1 MTTPQAIDT
10 DAAAVAD
17 GSAAAPDPAE
27 TPAVSFDA
35 TPEHYRHWT
44 LDLARAAET
53 GVAYLRLDIAE
64 DGGIVPGYELKMN
77 SYDLGVDI
85 ELYDATQR
93 LRFEHPEVRAV
104 VVTSAKDRNFCA
116 GANIRML
123 AQSSHPWKVNFC
135 KFTNETRN
143 GIEDATANSGQTWIA
158 AVNGTAAGGGYELAL
173 ACEQILL
180 IDDNSSAVSLPEVP
194 LLGVLPGTG
203 GLTRVVD
210 KRRVRK
216 DRADVFA
223 TRSEGIR
230 GRQAVE
236 WRLVDETIPKR
247 SWDETVQARAVEA
260 AAASSRPAD
269 ATGIALPPLQREETA
284 DGIRYRH
291 VSAAFD
297 RARGLV
303 EITVR
308 GPEGGVPES
317 LERVHELGADFWPLA
332 MTRELDDLILRL
344 RANELELGTW
354 VLRTRGDVEDA
365 LAMERVIA
373 EHSRDDWLVNE
384 IRHYFKRVLKRLD
397 VTSRSLIA
405 LIEPGSCF
413 AGALLE
419 LALACDR
426 QYMLDGTLDEEG
438 SEQGDE
444 AQIMLSDSN
453 FGAFPMSNGLT
464 RLGSRFYGDDDHVA
478 KLRQEVGRRIEAREA
493 LELGLVTDAPDDI
506 DWDDEIRIMLEE
518 RASLSPDAL
527 TGMEANHRF
536 VGPET
541 MESRIFSRLTAW
553 QNWIFVR
560 PNASGPDGA
569 LRRYGTGRRAD
580 FDRKRV

>member
-1 MTTPQAIDT
+1 MTVTADPDQ
-10 DAAAVAD
+10 AAV
-17 GSAAAPDPAE
+17 PR
-27 TPAVSFDA
+27 VSFDA
-35 TPEHYRHWT
+35 DPATYRHWT
-44 LDLARAAET
+44 LDVQ
-53 GVAYLRLDIAE
+53 GDVAYLRLDIAE
-64 DGGIVPGYELKMN
+64 DGGLVPGYELKMN

-93 LRFEHPEVRAV
+93 LRFEHPGVKAV
-104 VVTSAKDRNFCA
+104 VLTSAKDRNFCA

-158 AVNGTAAGGGYELAL
+158 AVNGTAAGGGYEMAL
-173 ACEQILL
+173 ACDQILL

-203 GLTRVVD
+203 GLTRVID
-210 KRRVRK
+210 KRKVRK

-223 TRSEGIR
+223 TKSEGAR
-230 GRQAVE
+230 GKQAVE
-236 WRLVDETIPKR
+236 WKLVDEVIPKR
-247 SWDETVQARAVEA
+247 QWDEKVAERA
-260 AAASSRPAD
+260 AAAAARSTRPSD
-269 ATGIALPPLQREETA
+269 AQGVPLPPLQREETA

-291 VSAAFD
+291 VTAEFD
-297 RARGLV
+297 RDAGLV
-303 EITVR
+303 NITVL
-308 GPEGGVPES
+308 GPEGDVPDTV
-317 LERVHELGADFWPLA
+317 ERVHELGAEFWPLA

-354 VLRTRGDVEDA
+354 VVRTKGDVEDA
-365 LAMERVIA
+365 LAFERVI
-373 EHSRDDWLVNE
+373 EEFSGSDWLVNE

-426 QYMLDGTLDEEG
+426 QYMLDGFMEEADEEG
-438 SEQGDE
+438 QP
-444 AQIMLSDSN
+444 AQIVLSASN
-453 FGAFPMSNGLT
+453 FGTFPMSNGLS
-464 RLGSRFYGDDDHVA
+464 RLGSRFYGDDDAVA
-478 KLRQEVGRRIEAREA
+478 KLRQETGRRIEAAEA
-493 LELGLVTDAPDDI
+493 MELGLVTDAPDDI
-506 DWDDEIRIMLEE
+506 DWEDEIRIMLEE

-569 LRRYGTGRRAD
+569 LRKYGTGRKAD

>member
-1 MTTPQAIDT
+1 MSVAAVEVRASEGGTAPAPTTP
-10 DAAAVAD
+10 
-17 GSAAAPDPAE
+17 P
-27 TPAVSFDA
+27 VSFA
-35 TPEHYRHWT
+35 TSPERYRHWRLAVEGAVATLT
-44 LDLARAAET
+44 LDIDET
-53 GVAYLRLDIAE
+53 
-64 DGGIVPGYELKMN
+64 GGIVPGYELKMN

-93 LRFEHPEVRAV
+93 LRFEHPGVRAV
-104 VVTSAKDRNFCA
+104 VVTSAKDKNFCA

-143 GIEDATANSGQTWIA
+143 GIEDATENSGQTWIA

-173 ACEQILL
+173 ACEKILL

-203 GLTRVVD
+203 GLTRVTD

-223 TRSEGIR
+223 TRAEGIR
-230 GRQAVE
+230 GKQAVE
-236 WRLVDETIPKR
+236 WKLVDEAVPMR
-247 SWDETVQARAVEA
+247 VWDETVARRARQAAEESTRAVGA
-260 AAASSRPAD
+260 AGAR
-269 ATGIALPPLQREETA
+269 GIALNPLEPVESI
-284 DGIRYRH
+284 DGIRFRY
-291 VSAAFD
+291 VSARYD
-297 RARGLV
+297 RAAGLV
-303 EITVR
+303 DITVR
-308 GPEGGVPES
+308 GPETDAPAS
-317 LERVHELGADFWPLA
+317 LEDVHEQGDGFWTLA
-332 MTRELDDLILRL
+332 VTRELDDLILRL

-354 VLRTRGDVEDA
+354 LIRTEGDLDRVLGYEALLDQHRG
-365 LAMERVIA
+365 
-373 EHSRDDWLVNE
+373 DWLVNE
-384 IRHYFKRVLKRLD
+384 IGLYLKRVLKRLD
-397 VTSRSLIA
+397 VTSRSLVA

-413 AGALLE
+413 GGALLE

-426 QYMLDGTLDEEG
+426 QYMLDGTLEDGEVP
-438 SEQGDE
+438 
-444 AQIMLSDSN
+444 ATLVLTAAN
-453 FGAFPMSNGLT
+453 FAGLPMGNGLA
-464 RLGSRFYGDDDHVA
+464 RLESRFYGDQDH
-478 KLRQEVGRRIEAREA
+478 LDWLEREIGRPLSAAEAV
-493 LELGLVTDAPDDI
+493 ELGLVTDAPDDI
-506 DWDDEIRIMLEE
+506 DWEDEIRIMLEE

-560 PNASGPDGA
+560 PNASGPEGA
-569 LRRYGTGRRAD
+569 LRKYGTGTRAD